1 MNDLLFRILA
11 GLIILTMIAISG
23 YYRRKADR
31 LNGGAVSIKQEGLA
45 ITIPLRLFG
54 IALWLSV
61 FAYIL
66 NPAWLPFA
74 HVDLPEWA
82 RWLGIA
88 MGVASVFLAYWIFS
102 TLGMNV
108 TPTVVTRQ
116 AHTLVTSGP
125 YRWVRHP
132 LYSMGAMAF
141 LGFALVAENWG
152 IALLGA
158 LCFFILAL
166 RTGKEEANLIQR
178 FGDEYRAY
186 MKRTGRF
193 VPLV

>member
-11 GLIILTMIAISG
+11 GIVIAVMLGISG
-23 YYRRKADR
+23 YHRSRANR
-31 LNGGAVSIKQEGLA
+31 LNGGAVSLKEEGLV
-45 ITIPLRLFG
+45 ISIPLRLLG
-54 IALWLSV
+54 LALWLSV
-61 FAYIL
+61 IAYLI
-66 NPAWLPFA
+66 NPAWLP
-74 HVDLPEWA
+74 VGRMDLPEWA

-88 MGVASVFLAYWIFS
+88 MGVASDYLTYWIFTS
-102 TLGMNV
+102 LGTNV

-116 AHTLVTSGP
+116 AHALVTTGP

-141 LGFALVAENWG
+141 LGFALVAENWC

-158 LCFFILAL
+158 LTFFVLAV
-166 RTGKEEANLIQR
+166 RTGREEANLIER

-186 MKRTGRF
+186 MRRTGRF
-193 VPLV
+193 LPLV